1 MSIIQ
6 TIREKG
12 ARITVV
18 VIAIALVGFILTD
31 YFQSRGGGGGPAS
44 NLVGKVN
51 GKDLSFEDFNRK
63 VEQNEENM
71 KQQGYPASPSL
82 TQMAI
87 DNTWEQEVG
96 RIVMEE
102 EFQRLGIGVGR
113 KELGDI
119 LYGPNAPADLK
130 NQFTDP
136 QTGQYNAV
144 QAKQQIDQILKK
156 GTPEQKASFNN
167 YINQLILQRKYEKY
181 LSLFTN
187 STNVPRWVV
196 EKQNADNSLMA
207 KALYVRELYSSVP
220 DSAALVS
227 DKEIAAYINKRKDEF
242 KQNESRSISYVAF
255 NAAPSS
261 ADSAE
266 ARNKALAL
274 KAKLEAA
281 TDVDDLMETEGI
293 DPGFSYNGYRG
304 ASAITSMY
312 KDSIIKQ
319 PAGTVYGPYL
329 EGSNYMLAKLEGAR
343 TIPDTV
349 KLRHILI
356 ATTQRDP
363 QTGTSYPV
371 RDTASAFKLADSIR
385 TAIAGG
391 ANFDTLCVKY
401 SEDPGS
407 KDKGGVYENVP
418 SGQMVGSFNDFI
430 FTKPVGSKG
439 IVKTEF
445 GYHYLEVLSQK
456 GSGMGYKIAYLP
468 VEITVSQETEN
479 NALNEATLFAGDSR
493 DLKSFDENYEKQLKA
508 RGINKALATL
518 APRDANITGL
528 GYSREFVRA
537 VYEAKVGQVMK
548 PIKVEMKYVVAV
560 VTEALKEGTM
570 SVDKARSQVEA
581 ALRNNKKAE
590 ILKKKLGQITTL
602 EAAAA
607 TLGGRQIET
616 ADSLRMTS
624 GGGGSLGTEPRVR
637 GAIFNP
643 ANKGKIIPEAIAGQ
657 SGVFV
662 VQVESVTATPVT
674 TGSVADQRKEQAD
687 QKKGMAN
694 PVEPLKKMAKI
705 KDNRNERY

>member
-12 ARITVV
+12 ARVTVV
-18 VIAIALVGFILTD
+18 VIALALVGFILTD

-51 GKDLSFEDFNRK
+51 GKGLDFEDFNRK
-63 VEQNEENM
+63 VDQNEENM

-255 NAAPSS
+255 DAAPS
-261 ADSAE
+261 ATDSAE

-304 ASAITSMY
+304 ASAITSVY

-343 TIPDTV
+343 MIPDSV

-363 QTGTSYPV
+363 QSGQMYPV
-371 RDTASAFKLADSIR
+371 RDTASAYKLADSIR

-508 RGINKALATL
+508 KGINKALATL
-518 APRDANITGL
+518 APRDATIPGL
-528 GYSREFVRA
+528 GTSREFVRA
-537 VYEAKVGQVMK
+537 VYEAKTGQVMK
-548 PIKVEMKYVVAV
+548 PIKIEMKYVVAV
-560 VTEALKEGTM
+560 VTEVLKEGTM

-624 GGGGSLGTEPRVR
+624 GGAGSLGTEPRVR

-643 ANKGKIIPEAIAGQ
+643 ANKGKIIAEAIAGQ

-662 VQVESVTATPVT
+662 VQVEAVTATPVT

>member
-12 ARITVV
+12 ARVTVV
-18 VIAIALVGFILTD
+18 VIALALVGFILTD

-51 GKDLSFEDFNRK
+51 GKGLDFEDFNRK
-63 VEQNEENM
+63 VDQNEENM

-207 KALYVRELYSSVP
+207 KALYVRELYSSVS

-255 NAAPSS
+255 SAEPSS
-261 ADSAE
+261 TDSAE

-304 ASAITSMY
+304 VSAITSMY

-319 PAGTVYGPYL
+319 PVGSVYGPYL
-329 EGSNYMLAKLEGAR
+329 EGSNYMLAKLEGVK

-363 QTGTSYPV
+363 QSGQMYPV
-371 RDTASAFKLADSIR
+371 RDTASAYKLADSIR

-456 GSGMGYKIAYLP
+456 GSGMGYKVAYLP

-508 RGINKALATL
+508 KGINKALATL
-518 APRDANITGL
+518 APRDATIPGL
-528 GYSREFVRA
+528 GTSREFVRA
-537 VYEAKVGQVMK
+537 VYEAKTGQVIK
-548 PIKVEMKYVVAV
+548 PIKIEMKYVVAV
-560 VTEALKEGTM
+560 VTEVLKEGTM
-570 SVDKARSQVEA
+570 SVDKARPQVEA

-624 GGGGSLGTEPRVR
+624 GGTSSLGTEPRVR

-643 ANKGKIIPEAIAGQ
+643 ANKGKIVPEAIAGQ
-657 SGVFV
+657 SGVYV
-662 VQVESVTATPVT
+662 VQVEAVTATPVT

>member
-12 ARITVV
+12 ARVTVV
-18 VIAIALVGFILTD
+18 VIAVALVGFILTD
-31 YFQSRGGGGGPAS
+31 YFQSRGGGGGSTS

-51 GKDLSFEDFNRK
+51 GKGLDFEDFNRK
-63 VEQNEENM
+63 VDQNEENL

-113 KELGDI
+113 KELGEI

-220 DSAALVS
+220 DSAAIVT
-227 DKEIAAYINKRKDEF
+227 DKEIAAYINKHKDEF

-255 NAAPSS
+255 DASPS
-261 ADSAE
+261 ATDSAA

-281 TDVDDLMETEGI
+281 TDVDALMETEGI
-293 DPGFSYNGYRG
+293 DPGFSYNGYRS

-319 PAGTVYGPYL
+319 PAGTVFGPYL

-363 QTGTSYPV
+363 QSGQDYPV
-371 RDTASAFKLADSIR
+371 RDTASAYKLADSIR

-418 SGQMVGSFNDFI
+418 SGQMVGAFNDFI

-439 IVKTEF
+439 IVKTVF

-493 DLKSFDENYEKQLKA
+493 DLKSFDENYEKQLKSK
-508 RGINKALATL
+508 GINKALATL
-518 APRDANITGL
+518 APRDATIPGL
-528 GYSREFVRA
+528 GTSREFVRA
-537 VYEAKVGQVMK
+537 VYEAKAGRVMK
-548 PIKVEMKYVVAV
+548 PIKIEMKYVVAV
-560 VTEALKEGTM
+560 VTEVLKEGTM

-590 ILKKKLGQITTL
+590 VLKKKLGQITTL

-643 ANKGKIIPEAIAGQ
+643 ANKGKIVPEAIAGQ

-662 VQVESVTATPVT
+662 VQVETVTATPVT

-687 QKKGMAN
+687 QKRGMAN

>member
-12 ARITVV
+12 ARVTVV
-18 VIAIALVGFILTD
+18 VIALALVGFILTD
-31 YFQSRGGGGGPAS
+31 YFQSRGSGGGPTS

-51 GKDLSFEDFNRK
+51 GKGLDFEDFNRK
-63 VEQNEENM
+63 VDQNEENM